1 MDKTLSRP
9 GRALSK
15 KIVIWLVLAS
25 LILAGISGLIFR
37 SITQLLRSGDWVAH
51 SYQVLDALENTQA
64 FFLDAEAAERGYIA
78 TCRPAMI
85 TPFRRDLP
93 QIYAKLATL
102 RALTADNDDH
112 RERLIQ
118 LSHTMTG
125 ELERMSTA
133 ITTTLGGDQTGG
145 ETMLADSQNTQ
156 ATRQVA
162 AGLAQME
169 REERDILE
177 GRLHDVQLFARATLI
192 TCAVGVAAIFAI
204 LGFVFWLIRRETRR
218 RERTETSLQQSN
230 EKLEGSLKELH
241 RYNAS
246 ARAVSLLGELLQTC
260 RTTEEAVSIAVRHLR
275 DMMPETA
282 VAVALFNNSRDGV
295 EVAQSA
301 GDGALFAP
309 LFRSD
314 DCWSLRRGRAHQAG
328 PESFEP
334 YCTHLEAQ
342 RQYML
347 CVPMMA
353 QGETL
358 GVLSLVR
365 AGGFADME
373 RQSIQTI
380 TEQLSLALANIRLQD
395 SLRNQSL
402 RDPLTG
408 LYNRRYM
415 DEALAREVNHAARQK
430 SALTVAMIDVDHFKR
445 YNDTHGHEGGDALL
459 AAFGRLLARQ
469 ARAEDIVCRYG
480 GEEFAIIMP
489 GAEIADAGARLDAV
503 RSEAARLHVELR
515 GQALSRIT
523 MSAGLAAYPRDGS
536 TGAALLAAADAAL
549 YAAKKGG
556 RDRVVSAPAGVEAAR
571 A

>member
-1 MDKTLSRP
+1 MDRTLPRT

-15 KIVIWLVLAS
+15 RIVVWLVLAS

-51 SYQVLDALENTQA
+51 SYQVLDTLENTQS
-64 FFLDAEAAERGYIA
+64 FFLDAESAERGYVA

-93 QIYAKLATL
+93 QIYARLATL
-102 RALTADNDDH
+102 RALTADNDAH
-112 RERLIQ
+112 RERVIQ
-118 LSHTMTG
+118 LSHTMTS
-125 ELERMSTA
+125 ELERMSIA
-133 ITTTLGGDQTGG
+133 ITTTLAGNQAGG
-145 ETMLADSQNTQ
+145 EALVADHASTE
-156 ATRQVA
+156 ATKQVA
-162 AGLAQME
+162 ATLAQME
-169 REERDILE
+169 RDERAVLDK
-177 GRLHDVQLFARATLI
+177 RLHDVQLFARATLA
-192 TCAVGVAAIFAI
+192 TCAVGVVAIFAI

-218 RERTETSLQQSN
+218 RERTEASLQHSN

-260 RTTEEAVSIAVRHLR
+260 RTTGEAVSIAVRHLR
-275 DMMPETA
+275 DMLPDTA
-282 VAVALFNNSRDGV
+282 VAVALINNSRDGV

-309 LFRSD
+309 MFRTD
-314 DCWSLRRGRAHQAG
+314 DCWSLRRGRAHIAG

-365 AGGFADME
+365 PSQFDDME
-373 RQSIQTI
+373 RQSAQTI

-430 SALTVAMIDVDHFKR
+430 TALAVAMIDVDHFKR
-445 YNDTHGHEGGDALL
+445 YNDSHGHEGGDALL

-480 GEEFAIIMP
+480 GEEFALIMP
-489 GAEIADAGARLDAV
+489 GADINDAAARLDAM
-503 RSEAARLHVELR
+503 RIEAAKLHVELH
-515 GQALSRIT
+515 GQTLGRIT
-523 MSAGLAAYPRDGS
+523 MSAGLASYPRDGG
-536 TGAALLAAADAAL
+536 TGAGLLAAADAAL

-556 RDRVVSAPAGVEAAR
+556 RDRVTVAEGQSVASA
-571 A
+571 